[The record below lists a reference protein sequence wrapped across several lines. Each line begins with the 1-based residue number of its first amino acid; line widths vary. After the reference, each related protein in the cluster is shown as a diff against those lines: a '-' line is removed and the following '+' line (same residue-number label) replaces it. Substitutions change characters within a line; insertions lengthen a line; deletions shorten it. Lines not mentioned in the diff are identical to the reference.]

1 MGAVY
6 LSLRVPINRDEAI
19 SWRGM
24 GLPRFA
30 GNAKVLLDKSGD
42 YKVRRI
48 VGIG

>member
-6 LSLRVPINRDEAI
+6 LSLRIPIYRDEAI
-19 SWRGM
+19 SWKGM
-24 GLPRFA
+24 GCHALLA
-30 GNAKVLLDKSGD
+30 MAKVLLDKSSD